1 MPLVKAPSSNSFA
14 IKPNSTGLNY
24 RSQRFT
30 DFLDGSETGTNGASV
45 FVGDNGSIFELR
57 FNTTGARTGNDS
69 NYSNPV
75 AQLEP
80 AIGVK
85 FIRTLTTI
93 NNRGLLGIQ
102 QNGTL
107 PGLADTAFLYS
118 LRCAFTSVSDV
129 VFRMGTS
136 SSWSAD
142 LWASTDSVGFE
153 LDTSLSANFQALKGT
168 SAGAIVRQDTAIVA
182 SASKSY
188 IFSVELVTAT
198 SYRYRIFEQ
207 TAANVESTSVYDQ
220 TLTTSNQN
228 DWAFQFGIKTL
239 ASAEKV
245 LYLDWFLARYA
256 SETTPAINKIRFP
269 FEV

>member
-1 MPLVKAPSSNSFA
+1 MPLTKAPSSNSFA

-24 RSQRFT
+24 RFQKFT
-30 DFLDGSETGTNGASV
+30 DFLDGAETGTGGASV
-45 FVGDNGSIFELR
+45 YLCDNGSIMESR
-57 FNTTGARTGNDS
+57 FTATGARTGVDS
-69 NYSNPV
+69 TYSPS

-80 AIGVK
+80 AIGVR
-85 FIRTLTTI
+85 FIRAQGTI

-102 QNGTL
+102 QSATAPAL
-107 PGLADTAFLYS
+107 TDTAFLYS

-136 SSWSAD
+136 GSWTSD

-153 LDTSLSANFQALKGT
+153 LDTSLSPNFKALKGT
-168 SAGAIVRQDTAIVA
+168 SAGAIVREDTGIVS
-182 SASKSY
+182 SASKTY

-239 ASAEKV
+239 ANAEKV

-256 SETTPAINKIRFP
+256 SEMTPALNNIRFP
-269 FEV
+269 FVF

>member
-1 MPLVKAPSSNSFA
+1 MPLTKAPSSNTFA

-24 RSQRFT
+24 RFQKFT
-30 DFLDGSETGTNGASV
+30 DFLDGGETGSNGASV
-45 FVGDNGSIFELR
+45 YLGDNGTIIESR
-57 FNTTGARTGNDS
+57 FTTTGARTGNDPS
-69 NYSNPV
+69 YSPS

-80 AIGVK
+80 AIGVR
-85 FIRTLTTI
+85 FIRTSTTI

-102 QNGTL
+102 QSGTV
-107 PGLADTAFLYS
+107 PGLSNTAFLYS

-136 SSWSAD
+136 NSWSAD

-153 LDTSLSANFQALKGT
+153 LDTSLSPNFRALKGT
-168 SAGAIVRQDTAIVA
+168 SGGAIVREDTGIVS
-182 SASKSY
+182 SASKTY
-188 IFSVELVTAT
+188 IFSVELVTGT

-220 TLTTSNQN
+220 TLSASDQN
-228 DWAFQFGIKTL
+228 DWAFQFGVKTL

-245 LYLDWFLARYA
+245 LYLDWFLARYT
-256 SETTPAINKIRFP
+256 SETTPAINRIRFP

>member
-1 MPLVKAPSSNSFA
+1 MPLTKAPSSNSFA

-24 RSQRFT
+24 QSQRFT
-30 DFLDGSETGTNGASV
+30 DFLEGSETGTNGFSV

-69 NYSNPV
+69 AYTPI

-80 AIGVK
+80 AIGVR
-85 FIRTLTTI
+85 FIRTGTTI

-102 QNGTL
+102 QNGNL
-107 PGLADTAFLYS
+107 PSINNTAFLYS
-118 LRCAFTSVSDV
+118 IRCALSSVSDV
-129 VFRMGTS
+129 ALRIGTS
-136 SSWSAD
+136 GGWSTD
-142 LWASTDSVGFE
+142 LWAATDSVGFE

-168 SAGAIVRQDTAIVA
+168 SGGAIVRENTGIVA

-188 IFSVELVTAT
+188 IFSIELVTGT

-207 TAANVESTSVYDQ
+207 TAANAQPTSVYDQ
-220 TLTTSNQN
+220 TLTTSDQN

-245 LYLDWFLARYA
+245 LYLDWFLAKYA
-256 SETTPAINKIRFP
+256 SEMTPALNDIRFP
-269 FEV
+269 FTF

>member
-1 MPLVKAPSSNSFA
+1 MLHTRA
-14 IKPNSTGLNY
+14 TG
-24 RSQRFT
+24 
-30 DFLDGSETGTNGASV
+30 
-45 FVGDNGSIFELR
+45 
-57 FNTTGARTGNDS
+57 
-69 NYSNPV
+69 
-75 AQLEP
+75 
-80 AIGVK
+80 
-85 FIRTLTTI
+85 TI

-102 QNGTL
+102 QSATVPSLNDLTV
-107 PGLADTAFLYS
+107 LYS

-136 SSWSAD
+136 GSWTSD

-153 LDTSLSANFQALKGT
+153 LDTSLSPNFRALKGT
-168 SAGAIVRQDTAIVA
+168 SGGAIVREDTGIVS
-182 SASKSY
+182 SASKTY

-207 TAANVESTSVYDQ
+207 TAANVEPTSVYDQ

-245 LYLDWFLARYA
+245 LYLDWFLAKYA
-256 SETTPAINKIRFP
+256 SEMTPALNNIRFP
-269 FEV
+269 FTF